1 MPRAHSQY
9 IPGHLWHITHRCHKK
24 ERIED
29 KSPSQQNQLSN
40 LIMEVEME
48 NTLHEVVIQI
58 EHMSKREDV
67 SMRIYEYLC
76 YAWRLKKRS
85 LWSIVICTDDNLW

>member
-1 MPRAHSQY
+1 
-9 IPGHLWHITHRCHKK
+9 
-24 ERIED
+24 
-29 KSPSQQNQLSN
+29 
-40 LIMEVEME
+40 MEVEME